1 MKGAVSQTWSAEQWA
16 AISRQAAEIVAEQA
30 MAAAGGALELV
41 VFDFAAVRT
50 ITGLSR
56 HTIPKVLAVTETS
69 PGKYGVTLGELRRYL
84 AGKTRPARYPAAPQP
99 LQAL

>member
-1 MKGAVSQTWSAEQWA
+1 MKGAVSHTWSAEQWRD
-16 AISRQAAEIVAEQA
+16 ISRQAAEIVAAQA
-30 MAAAGGALELV
+30 MDAAGGALELV

-69 PGKYGVTLGELRRYL
+69 PGKVGVTLGELTRYL
-84 AGKTRPARYPAAPQP
+84 ADKTKAAKHAQP
-99 LQAL
+99 LTLVQP